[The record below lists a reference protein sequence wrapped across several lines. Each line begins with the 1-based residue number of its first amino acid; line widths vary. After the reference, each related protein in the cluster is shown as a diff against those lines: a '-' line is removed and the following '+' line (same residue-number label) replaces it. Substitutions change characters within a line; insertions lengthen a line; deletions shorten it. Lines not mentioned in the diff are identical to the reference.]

1 MKLYYCNIN
10 NFGDILN
17 EYIFK
22 TCFNIE
28 AEFASSWE
36 ADAIGIGSIMDRCLL
51 QIRDTIPFI
60 LDKLFN
66 FKKPLYI
73 LSSGFGHPTVHYT
86 KKPRFYHS
94 AVLKRKILPVSL
106 RGYLTKN
113 QLDLI
118 VSSSGERGK
127 LKPPVLG
134 DLGLLSYKLVED
146 IPYEPVYKIGIC
158 PHYGEKHYPVF
169 NKILKENAPSI
180 MLDTLDNPI
189 EFLTKMKQCK
199 TVISSGLHPLIA
211 ADSLGIPNL
220 WVRVSEGQQIHK
232 FKDYYSVFN
241 IDPKPCYINDTTV
254 DEEIIKSA
262 YKIDNKELKMKQK
275 ELFDVHKTFFTE
287 TGLN

>member
-1 MKLYYCNIN
+1 M
-10 NFGDILN
+10 
-17 EYIFK
+17 
-22 TCFNIE
+22 
-28 AEFASSWE
+28 
-36 ADAIGIGSIMDRCLL
+36 
-51 QIRDTIPFI
+51 
-60 LDKLFN
+60 
-66 FKKPLYI
+66 
-73 LSSGFGHPTVHYT
+73 
-86 KKPRFYHS
+86 
-94 AVLKRKILPVSL
+94 PVSL

-118 VSSSGERGK
+118 ISSSGERGK

-220 WVRVSEGQQIHK
+220 WVRVSEGLPVHK
-232 FKDYYSVFN
+232 YKDYYSVFD
-241 IDPKPCYINDTTV
+241 IDPKPYYLFDNSSLTS
-254 DEEIIKSA
+254 EIIIKA
-262 YKIDNKELKMKQK
+262 YKLNNTVVEKKKE
-275 ELFDVHKTFFTE
+275 ELFLTHQKFFIE
-287 TGLN
+287 SGIK